1 MGRISAA
8 QHLLEAL
15 GSNAVDIGLI
25 GDAPYLFAYQT
36 GKPLKA
42 VAARVLD
49 PRPAGAL
56 SVLVPG
62 GSPLRSGADLKGA
75 KS

>member
-56 SVLVPG
+56 SVLVP
-62 GSPLRSGADLKGA
+62 ADRRCAAGPI
-75 KS
+75 